1 MDSPA
6 SHRLR
11 RGRFSEPG
19 RYYLL
24 TSITRNR
31 EPIFESFQAA
41 RCIPAQFQQA
51 QIEGAARTLAWVVM
65 PDHVHWLIELQHGS
79 LACLMRRFKSRSRC
93 ALYKQGTLQGKLWQP
108 GYHDHALRREEK
120 VRVVARH
127 VVANPL
133 RAGLVTKLGDYPQWD
148 AVWL

>member
-19 RYYLL
+19 RLYLL
-24 TSITRNR
+24 TSVTRNR
-31 EPIFESFQAA
+31 SPFFADFHAA
-41 RCIPAQFQQA
+41 RAICAQFRQA
-51 QIEGAARTLAWVVM
+51 QQEGAARTLAWVVM
-65 PDHVHWLIELQHGS
+65 PDHVHWLIELRQATLS
-79 LACLMRRFKSRSRC
+79 RLMCRFKSRSRC
-93 ALYKQGTLQGKLWQP
+93 ALYKAGMLQGKLWQP
-108 GYHDHALRREEK
+108 GYHDHALRREEN
-120 VRVVARH
+120 VCAVARD

-133 RAGLVTKLGDYPQWD
+133 RAGLVKKLGDYPHWD

>member
-19 RYYLL
+19 RLYLL
-24 TSITRNR
+24 TSVTRNR
-31 EPIFESFQAA
+31 IPYFNDFQAA
-41 RCIPAQFQQA
+41 RCIPTQFHQA
-51 QIEGAARTLAWVVM
+51 QLEGAARTLAWVVM
-65 PDHVHWLIELQHGS
+65 PDHIHWLIELQHGS
-79 LACLMRRFKSRSRC
+79 LACLMSRFKSRSRC
-93 ALYKQGTLQGKLWQP
+93 ALYKMGALQGKLWQP
-108 GYHDHALRREEK
+108 GYHDHALRREEN
-120 VRVVARH
+120 VRRVARY

-133 RAGLVTKLGDYPQWD
+133 RAGLVKKLGDYPHWD